1 MRDGTLSGP
10 LLFLSHAGADTG
22 AARVLKQRIEG
33 APEARKRGLK
43 VWFDKD
49 NLRPGKPW
57 QKQLEETIG
66 QQATAFAVYVGSR
79 GVINWVEAEV
89 RLGLSRA
96 IGGNGQH
103 FPFIP
108 VLAAGAVGSDALP
121 GFARQF
127 QAVRD
132 VETNADEF
140 QKLVAAV
147 LGEAEA
153 GSLPLEKEPFFG
165 LKAIDETRSHLF
177 FGRERETQE
186 LIERLSATHLLMV
199 TGDSGSGKSSLVR
212 AGLVPR
218 WRGGALA
225 ELKGRRPDEEIW
237 HVIETRPGSNPR
249 RALGDAVFA
258 AAKRLGESAADCGT
272 YKEWATSDEAEKVR
286 DGLRCGLPA
295 NCTRTLVVVDQLEEL
310 TTLAPEDHRRTYVQ
324 LLLDLAA
331 PKDESFAVALTMR
344 RDYYNLCSEFPPLYE
359 RLEADN
365 RRARYL
371 LERMRDEDLRRVVTE
386 PLKLTGVA
394 PSAREALARSVL
406 VDVGERPGDLALV
419 QFALTAA
426 WQHRREYD
434 GDLLRSYTGIHRVEG
449 ALARAAEN
457 VYADPDILGGDARE
471 GRLWQFLSG
480 WYTWV
485 TPAGQP
491 GASQDAGIQSRA
503 LAHAPGTR
511 RGQGKPPRPHQRTG
525 AGREGRGCS

>member
-22 AARVLKQRIEG
+22 AARVLKQRIEE

-310 TTLAPEDHRRTYVQ
+310 TDFSTRGPSPNIRTT
-324 LLLDLAA
+324 A
-331 PKDESFAVALTMR
+331 
-344 RDYYNLCSEFPPLYE
+344 
-359 RLEADN
+359 
-365 RRARYL
+365 
-371 LERMRDEDLRRVVTE
+371 
-386 PLKLTGVA
+386 
-394 PSAREALARSVL
+394 ARS
-406 VDVGERPGDLALV
+406 RCP
-419 QFALTAA
+419 
-426 WQHRREYD
+426 
-434 GDLLRSYTGIHRVEG
+434 
-449 ALARAAEN
+449 
-457 VYADPDILGGDARE
+457 E
-471 GRLWQFLSG
+471 GRVLRGGS
-480 WYTWV
+480 
-485 TPAGQP
+485 
-491 GASQDAGIQSRA
+491 DD
-503 LAHAPGTR
+503 APGLLQLVLGVSATL
-511 RGQGKPPRPHQRTG
+511 
-525 AGREGRGCS
+525 